1 MVKFWVVHIDHFLPI
16 LRRAGSS
23 TYAEICTGFQNR
35 TEKREHNIR
44 AVPNCRMKID
54 MEISHILSSFPHIH
68 HLFNLCKVTMVKA
81 TDYLKNNRFFM
92 ISKSW
97 CPDCHYAQA
106 IWKKYGVSSK
116 VTVLELDKLEDQK
129 KATELEKEFT
139 ALSGRKWVPTI
150 WFNGEVFG
158 TEQTLKQLESLDQT
172 EEVFKKAG
180 LL

>member
-1 MVKFWVVHIDHFLPI
+1 
-16 LRRAGSS
+16 
-23 TYAEICTGFQNR
+23 
-35 TEKREHNIR
+35 
-44 AVPNCRMKID
+44 
-54 MEISHILSSFPHIH
+54 
-68 HLFNLCKVTMVKA
+68 MVKA
-81 TDYLKNNRFFM
+81 IDYVKSNRFFM